1 MSNSVTIIFELLDVV
16 FVLFQGYFLQYY
28 MGSFLEPRGR
38 RRQMGVCLTV
48 VYTLFR
54 KGLDAIWPP
63 GYEGMNLLGK
73 QMVSFALLI
82 VFVLCFYK
90 ALCSTTI
97 FLTVSFQAVRDISVY
112 IAVILLDKPADLIFA
127 LWEWGTG
134 KESGGDILKWLGA
147 MNISIVGLQIF
158 RILFALLVM
167 GISLRKIVKDFRE
180 KDYRMHKS
188 ELKFILIPTLTGLM
202 LCMLLRAVMVTVEQ
216 DATIFLYQ
224 KYPFLVLLLP
234 GVLFLSLLSILQGV
248 KSLQEIAGL
257 NREKNSRVILEKQVE
272 SMQEHM
278 GELERVYSGVRSM
291 KHDMRNT
298 LAVISGLI
306 SASDSMPP
314 KELQGN
320 KELTAY
326 LSDLMETMNQL
337 ELPFHTGNSIV
348 DALLHMKYY
357 EALQSI
363 PDLRLSAEQLLF
375 PKDLPIRGYDIGIIL
390 GNALDNALE
399 ACVRLKKQEP
409 EAEAFIRLI
418 SFQKGK
424 LLFLRIENS
433 FNGSLIRKPQ
443 SEFPVTAKK
452 DRELHGI
459 GLVNIKHVAESYEGA
474 VDWDVA
480 ERMFIL
486 AVMLK
491 VPSTD

>member
-1 MSNSVTIIFELLDVV
+1 
-16 FVLFQGYFLQYY
+16 
-28 MGSFLEPRGR
+28 
-38 RRQMGVCLTV
+38 
-48 VYTLFR
+48 
-54 KGLDAIWPP
+54 
-63 GYEGMNLLGK
+63 
-73 QMVSFALLI
+73 
-82 VFVLCFYK
+82 
-90 ALCSTTI
+90 
-97 FLTVSFQAVRDISVY
+97 
-112 IAVILLDKPADLIFA
+112 
-127 LWEWGTG
+127 
-134 KESGGDILKWLGA
+134 
-147 MNISIVGLQIF
+147 
-158 RILFALLVM
+158 
-167 GISLRKIVKDFRE
+167 
-180 KDYRMHKS
+180 
-188 ELKFILIPTLTGLM
+188 
-202 LCMLLRAVMVTVEQ
+202 MLLRAVMVTVEQ

-459 GLVNIKHVAESYEGA
+459 GLVNIKHVAESYEGT